1 MLATL
6 HIENVALIKRL
17 DLSLPEG
24 FSAFT
29 GETGAGKSIIIDSI
43 GVLCGARV
51 SKELIRSG
59 EAYALVEG
67 MFSDLTETTCRRLKD
82 YDLSPD
88 EDGILYLSR
97 KITAEGK
104 STARINAKAVPT
116 SLLREITAFLINI
129 HGQHDN
135 QELLK
140 KERHLSILDAYADNE
155 DCLRTYAE
163 RYANYRALSDEY
175 KNLVTDDAEK
185 QRTAEMLRFQI
196 EDIRALKLKPGE
208 EETLTAE
215 KKRLANIEKIAE
227 NAHTAYGVLFANNLS
242 AAENVDHALSC
253 LANLAKMSDGMD
265 EYIDRLE
272 KARSEIYDIAESLH
286 DLAGDAEE
294 NPSARLD
301 KIEQRLYDIYK
312 LKRKYGHTVEAILA
326 YADQAEKRLSDL
338 ELSEVRASELEKEL
352 KKAEADLKA
361 AAQALTAARTAAGEH
376 LKKEIEKE
384 FEFLE
389 MNKVR
394 FSVQILP
401 KEPGSDG
408 ADDIEFMVRTNVGL
422 PFSPLAKTASGGE
435 LSRIM
440 LAIKS
445 VIAKKDGVETVI
457 YDEVD
462 VGISGKTSR
471 RIGIKLLQSARDSQ
485 VMCVTHS
492 AQIASLADAHF
503 LVAKAEKDGSTETSV
518 RALSPDKRIDET
530 ARIIAGI
537 NLTSSSRAAAAELID
552 DAKNYR

>member
-1 MLATL
+1 MLASI

-17 DLSLPEG
+17 DLSFPAG

-43 GVLCGARV
+43 GILCGARV
-51 SKELIRSG
+51 SKELIRAG
-59 EAYALVEG
+59 EDYALVEA
-67 MFSDLTETTCRRLKD
+67 MFTELTDQTVSRLEE
-82 YDLSPD
+82 LGVFPD

-116 SLLREITAFLINI
+116 SLLRELSAFLINI

-140 KERHLSILDAYADNE
+140 KERHLSILDAYAGDE
-155 DCLRTYAE
+155 ALFHHYTDVYA
-163 RYANYRALSDEY
+163 RYRSLKNEY

-196 EDIRALKLKPGE
+196 EEIGALKLKPGE

-215 KKRLANIEKIAE
+215 KKRLSNIEKIAE
-227 NAHTAYGVLFANNLS
+227 NALTAYGVLFANNLS
-242 AAENVDHALSC
+242 AAENADKALSC
-253 LANLAKMSDGMD
+253 LANLAKMTDGMD
-265 EYIDRLE
+265 EFIERLE

-286 DLAGDAEE
+286 DIAGDAEE

-312 LKRKYGHTVEAILA
+312 LKRKYGHTVEDILA
-326 YADQAEKRLSDL
+326 YHESAEKRLSDL
-338 ELSEVRASELEKEL
+338 ELSDVRASELEKEL
-352 KKAEADLKA
+352 QKTEAELKIAAKELTDARTSAGERLKA
-361 AAQALTAARTAAGEH
+361 
-376 LKKEIEKE
+376 EIEKE

-394 FSVQILP
+394 FAVQILP
-401 KEPGSDG
+401 KEPETNG

-471 RIGIKLLQSARDSQ
+471 RIGIKLLQSSRFSQ

-503 LVAKAEKDGSTETSV
+503 LVSKTEKDGSTVTSV
-518 RALSPDKRIDET
+518 HSLSREERIDET

-537 NLTSSSRAAAAELID
+537 DITSSARAAAAELID
-552 DAKNYR
+552 DAQNY

>member
-1 MLATL
+1 MLASI
-6 HIENVALIKRL
+6 HIENVALIKKL
-17 DLSLPEG
+17 DLSFPAG

-43 GVLCGARV
+43 SVLCGARV
-51 SKELIRSG
+51 SKELIRAG
-59 EAYALVEG
+59 EDYALVEG
-67 MFSDLTETTCRRLKD
+67 MFSDLTEQTVSRLEE
-82 YDLSPD
+82 LGVSPD

-104 STARINAKAVPT
+104 SSARINAKAVPT
-116 SLLREITAFLINI
+116 SLLRELSAFLINI

-155 DCLRTYAE
+155 DVLKNYTAVYT
-163 RYANYRALSDEY
+163 RYRSLKDEY

-185 QRTAEMLRFQI
+185 QRNAEMLRFQI
-196 EDIRALKLKPGE
+196 EEINALKLKPGE
-208 EETLTAE
+208 EETLSAE
-215 KKRLANIEKIAE
+215 KKRLSNIEKIAE
-227 NAHTAYGVLFANNLS
+227 NALTAYGVLFANNLS
-242 AAENVDHALSC
+242 AAENTDKALSC
-253 LANLAKMSDGMD
+253 LSNLAKMTDGMD
-265 EYIDRLE
+265 EYIERLE

-312 LKRKYGHTVEAILA
+312 LKRKYGHTVEDILA
-326 YADQAEKRLSDL
+326 YRDTAEKRLSDL
-338 ELSEVRASELEKEL
+338 ELSDVRASELEKEL
-352 KKAEADLKA
+352 KKTEVDLKA
-361 AAQALTAARTAAGEH
+361 ASQALTQARSAAAER
-376 LKKEIEKE
+376 LKTEIEKE

-389 MNKVR
+389 MSKVR
-394 FSVQILP
+394 FAVQIDP
-401 KEPGSDG
+401 KEYGADG
-408 ADDIEFMVRTNVGL
+408 ADDVEFMVRANVGL
-422 PFSPLAKTASGGE
+422 PFAPLAKTASGGE

-471 RIGIKLLQSARDSQ
+471 RIGIKLLQSSRYSQ

-503 LVAKAEKDGSTETSV
+503 LVSKAEKDGSTVTGV
-518 RALSPDKRIDET
+518 RSLSREERIDET

-537 NLTSSSRAAAAELID
+537 DITSSARAAAAELID
-552 DAKNYR
+552 DAKNY